1 MENRVIGFKA
11 FVFMIILNLCMV
23 GMTFGAEKS
32 EVKEGIQEIID
43 VLKLG
48 IQKLEDGEYGA
59 AASDIDY
66 GQQRYNELK
75 GVLLGGC
82 IRKKFEGW
90 VAEGEPSIDNLGA
103 NVLVGSSSIE
113 QPFDQKG
120 FKATAKISMS
130 PMVSGLAAL
139 FNPALMGKGK
149 GKTKR
154 FPDGTIVQ
162 IQEGKIS
169 GKVGKAIVEWS
180 ADKNQKMKVS
190 APILLTFAKNSVDL
204 KCVKK
209 LVPAE

>member
-1 MENRVIGFKA
+1 MANRAFGFKA
-11 FVFMIILNLCMV
+11 FGFMIILTFCVISLA
-23 GMTFGAEKS
+23 FGAQKT
-32 EVKEGIQEIID
+32 EVEEGIQEIID

-82 IRKKFEGW
+82 IRNKFEGW
-90 VAEGEPSIDNLGA
+90 VAEGEPSIENLGA

-120 FKATAKISMS
+120 VKAIAKISMS
-130 PMVSGLAAL
+130 PVVSGLAAL

-154 FPDGTIVQ
+154 FPDGTTVQ

-169 GKVGKAIVEWS
+169 GKVGQAIIEWS
-180 ADKNQKMKVS
+180 ARKNQKTKV
-190 APILLTFAKNSVDL
+190 APPVLLAFAKNSVDL
-204 KCVKK
+204 KCVKE
-209 LVPAE
+209 LVPVQ